1 MKVAYVRLY
10 ADSDGES
17 HFEDREEELT
27 LTEFAPPAAPVN
39 LSTFVPAVR
48 AGMLGAPSGWRG
60 DWHTSSARNL
70 FFVVSGE
77 WEIEVSDGE
86 VRCFGPGTI
95 MLVED
100 TTGKGHF
107 SRVIGESE
115 SICGVVHLA
124 D

>member
-27 LTEFAPPAAPVN
+27 LTEFAPPSAPIN
-39 LSTFVPAVR
+39 LSTFLPAAR
-48 AGMLGAPSGWRG
+48 AGILGAQAGWQG
-60 DWHTSSARNL
+60 DWHPSSGRNL

-86 VRCFGPGTI
+86 IRRFGPGTI

-107 SRVIGESE
+107 SRVIGEAQT
-115 SICGVVHLA
+115 ICGIVQLT